1 MLTDSLTSS
10 YYYGEPEQSWGPPGA
25 PLAPGGTLASGYR
38 IVDHLRRGSRL
49 DVYDVWSEQRSC
61 RCIAKT
67 IRPER
72 AGDERAI
79 AWLRNEGVLLTQL
92 THPHLLRGYEIVR
105 TAEPERPAVITETLP
120 GHTLSYLIAE
130 LGRLRPVDAAVL
142 GIQLCSA
149 LHYLHG
155 HGWVHLDV
163 KPSNVVEI
171 GGRAVLLDLSL
182 VCRIG
187 EKSSAGTFD
196 YLSPEQARGE
206 RMSPAADVWGLGVTL
221 YEALSGTTPWA
232 SASHR
237 ERTAGGSRHY
247 PQRDERAAP
256 LRTHRRLPAT
266 LSRTVD
272 ECLTPDPK
280 SRPSIADVSAKLIA
294 WSGMDPRSIGA

>member
-1 MLTDSLTSS
+1 MLIDSVTSS
-10 YYYGEPEQSWGPPGA
+10 YYYGEPEQDWGTPGA
-25 PLAPGGTLASGYR
+25 PLAPGDSLASGYHV
-38 IVDHLRRGSRL
+38 VDHLRRGSRL

-92 THPHLLRGYEIVR
+92 THPHLVRGYEIVR
-105 TAEPERPAVITETLP
+105 SNEPERPVVITETLP
-120 GHTLSYLIAE
+120 GHTLSYLISA
-130 LGRLRPVDAAVL
+130 LGKLRPADAAVL
-142 GIQLCSA
+142 GIQLCSV
-149 LHYLHG
+149 LGYLHG
-155 HGWVHLDV
+155 HGWAHLDV

-247 PQRDERAAP
+247 PQRDEQAAP
-256 LRTHRRLPAT
+256 LRTHRRLPAI

-272 ECLTPDPK
+272 ACLTPDPK
-280 SRPSIADVSAKLIA
+280 SRPSIAEVSARLVEF
-294 WSGMDPRSIGA
+294 SGVDPRSVGT